1 MNNLNTFLKNTGIKL
16 SPKELEDFSQDL
28 PIDVDGKVDLENV
41 ALKMKDFTG
50 EKIDASDLQN
60 ILET

>member
-28 PIDVDGKVDLENV
+28 PID
-41 ALKMKDFTG
+41 G
-50 EKIDASDLQN
+50 EYC
-60 ILET
+60 T